1 LNRSYKRLM
10 IVIVSYQNHSYM
22 NGSSSNNKDR
32 RNLLPWACRRI
43 SMHCKVMG
51 RLTASIIPLKNHRNS
66 ASAWCISRFQCYSL
80 ESLRSFIVIYWHC
93 VYSVPFIQVLR
104 ISFFPLYKTNPG
116 FSLVGK
122 LAPEGNLELS
132 HQWPRVYLTQGSS

>member
-1 LNRSYKRLM
+1 LNRSHRRLM
-10 IVIVSYQNHSYM
+10 IVIESYKNHFYM

-32 RNLLPWACRRI
+32 RNLLPWACRR
-43 SMHCKVMG
+43 MCTHCKV
-51 RLTASIIPLKNHRNS
+51 PLKRHRNS
-66 ASAWCISRFQCYSL
+66 ANAWWISRFQCYSL

-116 FSLVGK
+116 FSLAGK

-132 HQWPRVYLTQGSS
+132 HQWPRIYLTQGSS